1 MSLPILRAGAL
12 ALGILIIGGC
22 GGGSS
27 SAPEATTPDAA
38 VATISKQVQNDD
50 LAGLVRTI
58 LNPAAYA
65 KAQQEWDKKRKE
77 PVKDE
82 EKVQFAMLMTQLTA
96 PGAENTLF
104 LLAKPKLAETQ
115 AMLPMAGMFLG
126 MAVAGLDKDDKLS
139 AEEKQQ
145 AQKVVAAL
153 STWITGL
160 KLDDEAKLKQAI
172 GLACTTARALKLQD
186 LDQVRALEFDALLTK
201 VGPVVGGVSSILAI
215 YGLDLKASA
224 ASLKAGT
231 PVVTG
236 TTAKVPVSFTLLGQ
250 TFSSTSIFEQHGGK
264 WYPQEKATKAIGAPS
279 AP

>member
-1 MSLPILRAGAL
+1 MSLPFLRAGTL
-12 ALGILIIGGC
+12 ALGLILVGGC
-22 GGGSS
+22 GGGS
-27 SAPEATTPDAA
+27 SAPEATTPDA
-38 VATISKQVQNDD
+38 VVTTISKQVQKDD
-50 LAGLVRTI
+50 LAGLVRSI

-82 EKVQFAMLMTQLTA
+82 DKVQFSMVMTQLTA

-104 LLAKPKLAETQ
+104 LLAKPKLAEAQ
-115 AMLPMAGMFLG
+115 QMLPMAGMFLG
-126 MAVAGLDKDDKLS
+126 MAVQGVAKEDKLS

-145 AQKVVAAL
+145 AQKVAAAL

-172 GLACTTARALKLQD
+172 GIACTTARALKLENM
-186 LDQVRALEFDALLTK
+186 DQVCALEFDALLTK

-215 YGLDLKASA
+215 YGLDLKAAA
-224 ASLKAGT
+224 ASMKAGT
-231 PVVTG
+231 PLVTG

-264 WYPQEKATKAIGAPS
+264 WFPQEKATKTSGSDKPAP
-279 AP
+279 